1 VSAKVVQPSRSP
13 YLLAYHTISCNGVLS
28 MDNELFTFWS
38 VLLLFQI
45 RTIPILFGE
54 ENSRY
59 LRNLISIWTTNPF
72 LSQSYKNN
80 MPRVSM
86 FGKFSNPNGYRLNN
100 TSNFSICP
108 NTPKTKQ
115 MGFCF
120 IISNPI
126 PKCRHLY
133 NTSDVLNPTY
143 L

>member
-1 VSAKVVQPSRSP
+1 VSVKVVQPSRSP

-38 VLLLFQI
+38 ILLLFQI

-59 LRNLISIWTTNPF
+59 LRNLIRIWTTNSF
-72 LSQSYKNN
+72 LSQGYKNN
-80 MPRVSM
+80 MLRVSM
-86 FGKFSNPNGYRLNN
+86 LEKFSNPNGYRLNN

-120 IISNPI
+120 IISKPNLKNVDTYI
-126 PKCRHLY
+126 IL
-133 NTSDVLNPTY
+133 PTC
-143 L
+143 